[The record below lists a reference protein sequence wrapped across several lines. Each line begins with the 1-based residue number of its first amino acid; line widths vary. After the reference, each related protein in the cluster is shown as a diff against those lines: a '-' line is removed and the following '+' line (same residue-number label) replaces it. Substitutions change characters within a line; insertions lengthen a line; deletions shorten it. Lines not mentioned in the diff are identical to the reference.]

1 MGNLMGAAARM
12 CAWLS
17 AGLCHV
23 TGTATGAG
31 RNKRAGEAVGGAD
44 RGRPQQAD
52 SGRRWA
58 TQGRQAQS
66 LYAAL

>member
-1 MGNLMGAAARM
+1 
-12 CAWLS
+12 LS